1 MKVILDTNIFSADH
15 TFSKTEMVILRRL
28 CNEGKIELI
37 IPEIFLKEFTTQEQ
51 EKAAVTGKKILRELG
66 SYCNTVY
73 GTEKNELLKNI
84 KDIQA
89 SLTEANKKIKDR
101 IDEFIKETN
110 ANILTPNIGEY
121 KETFD
126 RYFKGE
132 KPFKSIK
139 SRDDIPDGLV
149 FVQIKNIKNDG
160 IVFISN
166 DNRFREAIRNEGI
179 TVFSNLSDFI
189 NSEKIKSIIEVKRV
203 DDLLYYALPKILEKE
218 NLVLLFHTALEQV
231 LLFNKIAD
239 EKIPDDNNEGIITG
253 IMGIYPTEFN
263 KDEITKHGSGLFS
276 ISFYCEIDALLEY
289 YVFKADFYG
298 LDDDRIRE
306 IYIEDWNDHY
316 YEAEEEYPLICT
328 GELGLQFNPNILSEE
343 IKNTDPEIL
352 AQGVNISFSDIQIR
366 VKDF

>member
-73 GTEKNELLKNI
+73 GTEKNAMLKNI

-89 SLTEANKKIKDR
+89 SLTEANKKIQDR

-110 ANILTPNIGEY
+110 ANILTPNIDEY

-132 KPFKSIK
+132 KPFKAIK
-139 SRDDIPDGLV
+139 ARDDIPDGLV
-149 FVQIKNIKNDG
+149 FVQIKNIKDDEL
-160 IVFISN
+160 VFISN
-166 DNRFREAIRNEGI
+166 DERFREAVKNEGI
-179 TVFSNLSDFI
+179 TVFSILADFI
-189 NSEKIKSIIEVKRV
+189 NSDKIKSIIEVKRV
-203 DDLLYYALPKILEKE
+203 DDLLHYALPQILENE
-218 NLVLLFHTALEQV
+218 YLISLFHEALENELPYKTV
-231 LLFNKIAD
+231 TD
-239 EKIPDDNNEGIITG
+239 EKIPDDNNEGTITG
-253 IMGIYPTEFN
+253 IMGIDPTEFY
-263 KDEITKHGSGLFS
+263 KDEITKHGSGLFT
-276 ISFYCEIDALLEY
+276 IPFYCEIDAYLEY
-289 YVFKADFYG
+289 CFYKVDFYSF
-298 LDDDRIRE
+298 DDDRIRE
-306 IYIEDWNDHY
+306 VSIEDWNGHY
-316 YEAEEEYPLICT
+316 FQAEEEYPLICT
-328 GELGLQFNPNILSEE
+328 GKLGLQFNPNMSSEE
-343 IKNTDPEIL
+343 IKNASPEKL
-352 AQGVNISFSDIQIR
+352 AHEVKISFSDIQIS

>member
-37 IPEIFLKEFTTQEQ
+37 IPEIFLREFTTQEQ
-51 EKAAVTGKKILRELG
+51 EKAAVTGKRILRELG

-73 GTEKNELLKNI
+73 GTEKNALLKNI

-89 SLTEANKKIKDR
+89 SLTEANKKIQGR
-101 IDEFIKETN
+101 IDVFIKETN
-110 ANILTPNIGEY
+110 AKILTPNIDEY

-132 KPFKSIK
+132 KPFKAIK
-139 SRDDIPDGLV
+139 ARNDIPDGLV
-149 FVQIKNIKNDG
+149 FVQIKNIKNDEL
-160 IVFISN
+160 VFISS
-166 DNRFREAIRNEGI
+166 DNIFREAVKNEGI
-179 TVFSNLSDFI
+179 TVFSILADFI
-189 NSEKIKSIIEVKRV
+189 YSEKIKSIIEVRSV
-203 DDLLYYALPKILEKE
+203 DDLLYYALPQILEKE
-218 NLVLLFHTALEQV
+218 NLVSLLHTALEQE
-231 LLFNKIAD
+231 LLFNKITD
-239 EKIPDDNNEGIITG
+239 EKIPDDNNEGTITG
-253 IMGIYPTEFN
+253 IIGIYPTEFN
-263 KDEITKHGSGLFS
+263 KEEITKHGAGLFT

-328 GELGLQFNPNILSEE
+328 GKLGLQFNPNISSEE
-343 IKNTDPEIL
+343 IKNTDPEKL
-352 AQGVNISFSDIQIR
+352 AQGVKISFSDIQIN